1 MSALTDLI
9 NAYIRRNANQEITGP
24 ILNGVLLALAA
35 SAENVPYI
43 GENGD
48 WYLYDTETGQYADSG
63 HSSTLFR
70 DVAVDITE
78 DGGDPSGSA
87 VVSGTTLLLTLA
99 NIRGE
104 QGPEGPEGPAG
115 PAGVT
120 SAVASIGYGTVPAV
134 ATTLINGE
142 LSFMFSGIHGTPGTP
157 GAPGA
162 AAGFGTPTATVDANT
177 GTPSVQVAASGPDTA
192 KVFAFTFKNLKG
204 AQGNPGTPG
213 TSAGFGTP
221 TASVDANTGTPSVA
235 VTASGPD
242 TAKVFDFA
250 FHNLKGATGSPG
262 SPGAAA
268 GFGTPTASVDA
279 NVGTPSVVVTPSG
292 PDTAKVFDF
301 AFHNLKGAQG
311 NPGTPGAA
319 AGFGTPTASVDAN
332 VGTPSVVITSS
343 GPDTAKVF
351 DFAFHNLKG
360 EQGVQGV
367 PGDSCAVSV
376 GTAIP
381 AGGMKAN
388 NHYALGTITTATA
401 ITLDTTTEVSGQM
414 NIYSLAFLAGSPAP
428 TITWPAEILRW
439 AGNCL
444 DSNNAPVITAGN
456 SYEVSIVDGLAVIT
470 EFVAA

>member
-24 ILNGVLLALAA
+24 VLNGVLLALAA
-35 SAENVPYI
+35 AAENVPYI

-104 QGPEGPEGPAG
+104 QGPEGPKGPAG

-120 SAVASIGYGTVPAV
+120 SATASIGYGTVPAV

-142 LSFMFSGIHGTPGTP
+142 LSFMFSGIQGKPGTP

-162 AAGFGTPTATVDANT
+162 A
-177 GTPSVQVAASGPDTA
+177 
-192 KVFAFTFKNLKG
+192 
-204 AQGNPGTPG
+204 
-213 TSAGFGTP
+213 AGFGTP
-221 TASVDANTGTPSVA
+221 TASVDANTGTPSVQ
-235 VTASGPD
+235 VTSSGPD
-242 TAKVFDFA
+242 TAKVFNFA
-250 FHNLKGATGSPG
+250 FHNLKG
-262 SPGAAA
+262 
-268 GFGTPTASVDA
+268 V
-279 NVGTPSVVVTPSG
+279 
-292 PDTAKVFDF
+292 
-301 AFHNLKGAQG
+301 QG

-332 VGTPSVVITSS
+332 VGTPSVVITPS

-351 DFAFHNLKG
+351 DFAFHNIKG
-360 EQGVQGV
+360 ERGVQGD
-367 PGDSCAVSV
+367 PGDSCAVPV
-376 GTAIP
+376 ATAIP
-381 AGGMKAN
+381 SGGLAAN
-388 NHYALGTITTATA
+388 KHYALGTLTGSVTIN
-401 ITLDTTTEVSGQM
+401 LDSTTEVSGQM
-414 NIYSLAFLAGSPAP
+414 NIYSLAFTAGSTAP
-428 TITWPAEILRW
+428 TITWPASITKW

-444 DSNNAPVITAGN
+444 DATTLAPVITGGN
-456 SYEVSIVDGLAVIT
+456 TYEVSIVDGLAVIT
-470 EFVAA
+470 EFVA